1 MKTSLYS
8 DIIVKLNELLSMN
21 KIEPVFQL
29 RSTDPNSIDNIM
41 KRQETLMD
49 ELKTLSRAN
58 NTLLGRVIRFQ
69 MADSYAVYVV
79 TKVNVNTVRLSW
91 VKWCDAWVDDR
102 IGYEGNIDIDYIN
115 KKVQLEE
122 LFS

>member
-1 MKTSLYS
+1 MKTQLYS
-8 DIIVKLNELLSMN
+8 DIIVKLKELLSMN
-21 KIEPVFQL
+21 EIEPVFQFD
-29 RSTDPNSIDNIM
+29 SNDPNDIDNVM
-41 KRQETLMD
+41 ERQEKLMN

-58 NTLLGRVIRFQ
+58 KTLLGRVIRFQ

-79 TKVNVNTVRLSW
+79 TKVNVNSVRLSW